1 VCRVRHHDTLA
12 RVELGRDELARA
24 IEPGMSAAIVA
35 DLKLVGYQFVCLD
48 LQGYRTGS
56 LNEILTLRPI

>member
-1 VCRVRHHDTLA
+1 
-12 RVELGRDELARA
+12 VELGRDELPRA

-35 DLKLVGYQFVCLD
+35 DLKAAGYQFVCLD

-56 LNEILTLRPI
+56 LNEILTLRPV